1 MNMEK
6 AVVDRKFGIIDILIF
21 LAIAAVLVLALTPA
35 INGHVNPNDVG
46 STISIKISNIPV
58 YMLKSV
64 GRMAAAYV
72 LSLIFTLVYGHIAGH
87 SKKAEKIMIPII
99 DILQSIPV
107 LSFLPAVSLGL
118 MALFPSHNIGINLAS
133 IVLIFT
139 SQAWNM
145 TFSFYSS
152 VKTLPED
159 LSQASDVFR
168 LNKWQ
173 KFRKLELPFGMM
185 GLVWNSMMS
194 WAGGWFFLMTC
205 EMFTLNGK
213 TYALP
218 GIGSYLQE
226 AADKGDIKALVI
238 GILSLIVVIVLLD
251 QLIWRPLNVWADKFK
266 MELTQTEVPHSALLT
281 LLRRSAVVGFI
292 MDNIVDKIVELF
304 GEKLDRVID
313 KLEERKKERV
323 REGKKSV
330 ARITL
335 KWAIRVIGIIVLVYL
350 GIKASK
356 LFMQLTTTELLSLFP
371 AVGATFLRVVAAQ
384 IIALIWTVP
393 VGVLIGMNKKLAK
406 ILQPLIQIAASVPA
420 TAVFPVLLLFL
431 INKIGGLNIAAV
443 ILMLL
448 GTQWYILFNVIA
460 GAMAIP
466 EDLKAA
472 AKTFGITG
480 FKKWR
485 YLILPSIFPYLVTG
499 MITAAG
505 GCWNASIVAEY
516 VTFNGKTVTTTG
528 LGALISESTANGNFA
543 MLLMATLTMAIVVV
557 IFNKLVW
564 NRLYKLADEKFKME
578 I

>member
-1 MNMEK
+1 MKMERS
-6 AVVDRKFGIIDILIF
+6 VVDRKFGIIDVIIF
-21 LAIAAVLVLALTPA
+21 VVIACVLYLALTPA
-35 INGHVNPNDVG
+35 ISGHVTTSDVG
-46 STISIKISNIPV
+46 STISTNVKYIPD

-64 GRMAAAYV
+64 GRMTAAYF
-72 LSLIFTLVYGHIAGH
+72 LSIVFTLIYGHVAAH
-87 SKKAEKIMIPII
+87 NPKAERIMIPIL

-118 MALFPSHNIGINLAS
+118 MALFPKDNIGVNLAS

-145 TFSFYSS
+145 TFSFYDST
-152 VKTLPED
+152 KRMPKD
-159 LSQASDVFR
+159 LREASDVLK

-173 KFRKLELPFGMM
+173 KFRVLELPFGII

-218 GIGSYLQE
+218 GIGSYLQV
-226 AADKGDIKALVI
+226 AANNDDIKALVW
-238 GILSLIVVIVLLD
+238 GIIALIIVIVLMD

-266 MELTQTEVPHSALLT
+266 MELTQTDVPHSFVLT
-281 LLRRSAVVGFI
+281 MLRRSVIVGFFTGKVYSFI
-292 MDNIVDKIVELF
+292 TYIF
-304 GEKLDRVID
+304 AEKLDSIISKR
-313 KLEERKKERV
+313 EERKKGVKGNETL
-323 REGKKSV
+323 GTIIKWII
-330 ARITL
+330 RI
-335 KWAIRVIGIIVLVYL
+335 AAVIIILYL
-350 GIKASK
+350 IYDISK
-356 LFMQLTTTELLSLFP
+356 LLMTLSTKELLSLFP

-384 IIALIWTVP
+384 IIAIIWTVP
-393 VGVLIGMNKKLAK
+393 VGVAIGLNKKLAK
-406 ILQPLIQIAASVPA
+406 ILQPIIQIAASVPA
-420 TAVFPVLLLFL
+420 TALFPILLIFL
-431 INKIGGLNIAAV
+431 INKIGGLNIAAIV
-443 ILMLL
+443 LMLL

-466 EDLKAA
+466 EELKEAS
-472 AKTFGITG
+472 KTFGITG
-480 FKKWR
+480 LRRWKV
-485 YLILPSIFPYLVTG
+485 LILPAIFPYLVTG

-516 VTFNGKTVTTTG
+516 VNFGGKTVTTVG

-557 IFNKLVW
+557 ILNKLIW
-564 NRLYKLADEKFKME
+564 KRLYKLGETKFKMDV
-578 I
+578 

>member
-6 AVVDRKFGIIDILIF
+6 SIVNRKFGIIDIVIF
-21 LAIAAVLVLALTPA
+21 LGIAALLYIALTPA
-35 INGHVNPNDVG
+35 INGDIKPTDVG
-46 STISIKISNIPV
+46 SSISTNITAIPF

-72 LSLIFTLVYGHIAGH
+72 LSLVFTLIYGHIAAH
-87 SKKAEKIMIPII
+87 NKKAERVMIPIL

-107 LSFLPAVSLGL
+107 LSFLPAVLLGL
-118 MALFPSHNIGINLAS
+118 MALFPKYNIGVELAS
-133 IVLIFT
+133 IILIFT

-145 TFSFYSS
+145 TFSFYNSI
-152 VKTLPED
+152 KLIPKD
-159 LSQASDVFR
+159 LDEASDVFR

-173 KFRKLELPFGMM
+173 KFRKLEVPFSMM

-205 EMFTLNGK
+205 EMFTMNGK

-218 GIGSYLQE
+218 GIGSYLQV
-226 AADKGDIKALVI
+226 AANEGNMRALFWGIISLVI
-238 GILSLIVVIVLLD
+238 VIVLLD
-251 QLIWRPLNVWADKFK
+251 QLIWKPLNVWADKFK

-281 LLRRSAVVGFI
+281 LLRRSAVIGFL
-292 MDNIVDKIVELF
+292 VEKVFKPIASIF
-304 GEKLDRVID
+304 GEKLDLLIN
-313 KLEERKKERV
+313 
-323 REGKKSV
+323 KKSV
-330 ARITL
+330 EKKEKVNTTTGTIIKWIIRIV
-335 KWAIRVIGIIVLVYL
+335 AIVVFLYVAFN
-350 GIKASK
+350 ASK
-356 LFMQLTTTELLSLFP
+356 LIMRLSMNEILEIFP
-371 AVGATFLRVVAAQ
+371 AVGATLLRVIVAQ
-384 IIALIWTVP
+384 IIAIIWTVP
-393 VGVLIGMNKKLAK
+393 VGVAIGMNKKLAR
-406 ILQPLIQIAASVPA
+406 ILQPIVQIAASVPA
-420 TAVFPVLLLFL
+420 TALFPVLLLFL

-443 ILMLL
+443 ILMLM

-480 FKKWR
+480 IKRWKV
-485 YLILPSIFPYLVTG
+485 LILPAIFPYLVTG

-516 VTFNGKTVTTTG
+516 VTFGGKTVTTVG
-528 LGALISESTANGNFA
+528 LGALISESTASGNFA
-543 MLLMATLTMAIVVV
+543 MLLLSTLTMAIVVV

-564 NRLYKLADEKFKME
+564 NRLYRLAEEKFKME
-578 I
+578 L